1 MNQVEKLISD
11 EIRGLSVYSLDEILN
26 FIRFIRQKEF
36 KKIKKDVFNSD
47 NLNSELILMDRKQL
61 SHLEEEFQNYQE
73 LYPREQ

>member
-11 EIRGLSVYSLDEILN
+11 EIRGLSIYSLDEVLD

-36 KKIKKDVFNSD
+36 KKIKKEVFNSD
-47 NLNSELILMDRKQL
+47 NLNSELILMYRKEL
-61 SHLEEEFQNYQE
+61 SHLEEEFQNYKE